1 MSKAFP
7 TRLYIGIDGG
17 GTSCRARIEDEAGR
31 YLGSGAAGAA
41 ATRLGIDSSFAAIT
55 SASLA
60 AVQDAGLGP
69 DSLAHMH
76 AAVGLAGIG
85 RKGVHEELT
94 RRDHPFHTLVFA
106 GDALIACLGAHDGR
120 DGGIVIAGTGSVGFA
135 VVNGREHRIGGYGFP
150 ISDEGSGAEI
160 GLHAIRL
167 SLRAHDKRIPETP
180 LSRDLMARF
189 HNDAFAVVAWA
200 ERATA
205 TEFASFAPRVL
216 EYADDGDPLAERIA
230 LNAAK
235 QIGAIVGKLAQIVPR
250 ISLLGGLAAPLG
262 KWLEPR
268 VRQHLSPPAHD
279 PMAGALLLARREAV
293 CAHSREAA
301 AAVFSSP

>member
-1 MSKAFP
+1 MSKAFA
-7 TRLYIGIDGG
+7 TRLFIGIDGG
-17 GTSCRARIEDEAGR
+17 GTRCRARIEDDAGR
-31 YLGSGAAGAA
+31 YLGAGVAGAA
-41 ATRLGIDSSFAAIT
+41 ATRLGIDSSIAAIT

-60 AVQDAGLGP
+60 AIADAGLGP
-69 DSLAHMH
+69 ECLAHMH
-76 AAVGLAGIG
+76 AGVGLAGIG
-85 RKGVHEELT
+85 RKGVLEELN
-94 RRDHPFHTLVFA
+94 RRQHPFRAIVYA
-106 GDALIACLGAHDGR
+106 SDASIACLGAHDGR

-135 VVNGREHRIGGYGFP
+135 MVNGREHRIGGYGYP

-189 HNDAFAVVAWA
+189 NNDAFAVVAWA

-216 EYADDGDPLAERIA
+216 EYADDGDPLAERIV

-235 QIGAIVGKLAQIVPR
+235 QIGAIVGKLAQIAPR

-268 VRQHLSPPAHD
+268 VTQQLSPPAHD
-279 PMAGALLLARREAV
+279 AMAGALLLARRDLI
-293 CAHSREAA
+293 CAQSREAA
-301 AAVFSSP
+301 AAAFSSP